1 MNDDFVENSEHQ
13 PQEQVERATQVVQR
27 LQAISVQIKAFERCH
42 GGTFE
47 TLFGHQTDGMSQ
59 TADAIDWKDLVEE
72 RKRLIAEL
80 DRDDIPC
87 GIYAV
92 PRNPNAPRVK
102 IRRLVD
108 WCEESGIPLS
118 EIHIRVSPEIMKQ
131 FLVYPNENEANSKRE
146 QGKKW
151 E

>member
-13 PQEQVERATQVVQR
+13 PQEQVERATQVMQR
-27 LQAISVQIKAFERCH
+27 LQAISEQIKAFERRH

-47 TLFGHQTDGMSQ
+47 TLFGHQTDGMSE
-59 TADAIDWKDLVEE
+59 TANEIDWKDLVDE

-92 PRNPNAPRVK
+92 PPESNAPRVK
-102 IRRLVD
+102 IRKLFD
-108 WCEESGIPLS
+108 WCKANGIPLS
-118 EIHIRVSPEIMKQ
+118 EIKHRPELVEQ
-131 FLVYPNENEANSKRE
+131 FLVYRNEDGKQEKKRN
-146 QGKKW
+146 
-151 E
+151 